1 MDHGQKKRLQELMVR
16 LANGDRHAF
25 DPVYLALWPI
35 VRRFAERLLG
45 GSADAEDAA
54 QGALVNVFARISEL
68 DPERDALAWVLG
80 VTAYE
85 CKTLRRKRQR
95 RREQPLPVYEDAS
108 AEATPEE
115 LAVNRDLEA
124 AALELLGTLRPADIE
139 TLRALML
146 GQRPPGPTFRKRLER
161 ALERLRAAWS
171 SRHGMD

>member
-16 LANGDRHAF
+16 LASGDRRAF
-25 DPVYLALWPI
+25 DPVYQALWPV
-35 VRRFAERLLG
+35 VRRFAERVLC
-45 GSADAEDAA
+45 GSPDADDAA
-54 QGALVNVFARISEL
+54 QGALVNVFARVSEF

-85 CKTLRRKRQR
+85 CKTLRQKRQR
-95 RREQPLPVYEDAS
+95 RREQPLPAHDDAS
-108 AEATPEE
+108 PEATPEE

-146 GQRPPGPTFRKRLER
+146 GQRLPGATFRKRLER

-171 SRHGMD
+171 SRHGLD

>member
-1 MDHGQKKRLQELMVR
+1 MDHGQKKQLQELMVR
-16 LANGDRHAF
+16 LASGDRRAF
-25 DPVYLALWPI
+25 DPVYQALWPI
-35 VRRFAERLLG
+35 VRRFAERLLRD
-45 GSADAEDAA
+45 SPDAEDAA

-95 RREQPLPVYEDAS
+95 RREQPLQAHEGAS
-108 AEATPEE
+108 AELTPEE
-115 LAVNRDLEA
+115 LAVSHDLEA
-124 AALELLGTLRPADIE
+124 AALELLGTLRPADVE

-146 GQRPPGPTFRKRLER
+146 GQRPAGATFRKRVER